1 MVEVFDMYPSITAE
15 LIHSLT
21 PRVIGYKMQV
31 PEDVRIMLKSCV
43 EKDDS
48 AAAEVGCP
56 FALTCV
62 RLLRYQSAVLS
73 LSGRVPL
80 VVATSL

>member
-1 MVEVFDMYPSITAE
+1 MVEVFEMYPSIT
-15 LIHSLT
+15 ISSLT

-48 AAAEVGCP
+48 AAAEVDQTP
-56 FALTCV
+56 
-62 RLLRYQSAVLS
+62 S
-73 LSGRVPL
+73 
-80 VVATSL
+80 